1 MKVLFVNATH
11 YYEIYSNVPRGIE
24 LCLTLLNPLMSQRDA
39 ESELGYVPYEI
50 NPLVYT
56 SEFNLDKEFTLDEA
70 RFTLSGFIDDISF
83 YSGEWNSPY
92 IREFFSK
99 SS

>member
-11 YYEIYSNVPRGIE
+11 YYEIYSSVPQGVD
-24 LCLTLLNPLMSQRDA
+24 LCLTLLNPLMSKRDA
-39 ESELGYVPYEI
+39 ERERGCVPYEL

-56 SEFNLDKEFTLDEA
+56 SEFNLDKEFTLAEA
-70 RFTLSGFIDDISF
+70 KVILSGFIDDISF
-83 YSGEWNSPY
+83 HDGEWNSPY